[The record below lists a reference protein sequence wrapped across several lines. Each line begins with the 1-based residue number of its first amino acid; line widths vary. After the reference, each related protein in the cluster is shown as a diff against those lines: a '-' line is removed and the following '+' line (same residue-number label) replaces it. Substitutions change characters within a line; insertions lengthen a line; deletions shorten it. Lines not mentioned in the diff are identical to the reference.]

1 VLTPHDQPPE
11 TPSADLIH
19 PAMHP
24 GHTAKDVPADATLF
38 GTLLGLTEQ
47 MSGIGV
53 PRALFGHDHEPDRL
67 VCAFTAQKWIM
78 LPDTPLEVRDAVWR
92 YIIERVRGEGG
103 DWQIYALVAQYYAL
117 KAIAVRLAPKT
128 VSREKIRRANV
139 EVTASFLVTC
149 GRMQLRTP
157 HVGARL
163 VDQTKYHAEKA
174 YWDQEKRAL
183 LVDPLETEMTGAIGD
198 LRLRNGHQRGHP
210 DFVLMRLIIDTA
222 PPPPKWQSAAPVTA
236 RVVGYQRRRH
246 ANGNHRPQL
255 KALDAEL
262 VARTRLER
270 LWPPGSVLGLRK
282 TIDDAAAEVDELE
295 GGEVGKKR
303 RQRAE
308 AVIIR
313 ELIEHRRP
321 SRRDPP
327 PAETDNGPPS

>member
-1 VLTPHDQPPE
+1 VLTPHDQTPP
-11 TPSADLIH
+11 ADLIH
-19 PAMHP
+19 H
-24 GHTAKDVPADATLF
+24 GHTTEDLPADATLF
-38 GTLLGLTEQ
+38 GALLALTEQ
-47 MSGIGV
+47 MSGLGV
-53 PRALFGHDHEPDRL
+53 PRALFGRSREPDRL

-92 YIIERVRGEGG
+92 HIIERVRVEDG
-103 DWQIYALVAQYYAL
+103 DWQIYALVAQYFAL
-117 KAIAVRLAPKT
+117 KAIAVHLAPKY
-128 VSREKIRRANV
+128 VSREKIRRANA

-174 YWDQEKRAL
+174 YWDRDKRL
-183 LVDPLETEMTGAIGD
+183 YRFDPLETEITNTVGD
-198 LRLRNGHQRGHP
+198 LRMRNWSPRGHP

-222 PPPPKWQSAAPVTA
+222 PPPPKGRPAPPVDA
-236 RVVGYQRRRH
+236 RLIGHQRRH
-246 ANGNHRPQL
+246 SGEGNHRPQV

-282 TIDDAAAEVDELE
+282 TIDDAATEVDKIE

-308 AVIIR
+308 AAIIR
-313 ELIEHRRP
+313 ELSEHRRP
-321 SRRDPP
+321 SRRPP